1 LGAAIVFVCLLAAL
15 GLFAVLT
22 AAYAANCFLVAVEQ
36 TAAGI
41 DDVAWPDE
49 PLVDW
54 VGKPVFLVWMVAF
67 WLVPTGFLLRYLK
80 DSFLP
85 HEPILRFLLP
95 SAFLLWLLF
104 PISLL
109 SSLSAQSRLV
119 FFRPAI
125 LVGFLRCFPSVFLF
139 YGITLVLLAI
149 TAAALAMGL
158 QPGGLMLA
166 PVAAAVAAAALLIY
180 GRLLGRVAWLL
191 NQLQPLESQ
200 SESEPESQPAPKKKK
215 PRKVEGLEANDPWA
229 VPETKRKRR
238 KKAKAKPPPT
248 LPVAGYG
255 LAAEEPP
262 PLPKEPPLDGSLP
275 VGRDA
280 RFAEEDL
287 PHEEVAGSDEEG
299 PGSRLEE
306 RLARRREEEPEPPAY
321 PMLSGVFTFPWYS
334 SMLKHWVLLGAAGT
348 FLLVL
353 WQMMLAFW
361 PNG

>member
-1 LGAAIVFVCLLAAL
+1 MGAAIVFVCLLAAF
-15 GLFAVLT
+15 GLFAVFT
-22 AAYAANCFLVAVEQ
+22 VAYAANCFLVAVEQ

-41 DDVAWPDE
+41 DEVAWPDE

-54 VGKPVFLVWMVAF
+54 LGKAVFLVWIVAF

-85 HEPILRFLLP
+85 NEPILRFLLP

-109 SSLSAQSRLV
+109 SSLSAQSRLI

-125 LVGFLRCFPSVFLF
+125 LIGFLRCFPAVFVF
-139 YGITLVLLAI
+139 YAMTLVLIAI

-158 QPGGLMLA
+158 RSGDLMLT
-166 PVAAAVAAAALLIY
+166 PVAAAVTATTLLIY

-200 SESEPESQPAPKKKK
+200 AESEPAPKKKR
-215 PRKVEGLEANDPWA
+215 PHKVEGTAANDPWA
-229 VPETKRKRR
+229 TPEPKRKRR
-238 KKAKAKPPPT
+238 KRAKAEPPPS

-255 LAAEEPP
+255 LSAEEPP
-262 PLPKEPPLDGSLP
+262 PLPKEPPLDGYLP

-287 PHEEVAGSDEEG
+287 PDEEDAASEEHG
-299 PGSRLEE
+299 PRSRLEE
-306 RLARRREEEPEPPAY
+306 RLARSREDPAPPAY

-334 SMLKHWVLLGAAGT
+334 SMLKHWVLLGGAGT
-348 FLLVL
+348 LLLVL
-353 WQMMLAFW
+353 WQMMLTFW